1 MTRPSTDLLKRLFAV
16 RKQIGALVK
25 NKTADA
31 GKYSY
36 DYISLNLII
45 MQDDILFEN
54 GVMFTDVIDE
64 AQGVLTT
71 LYNLEDT
78 NDYIQSVFP
87 WDTPAHGK
95 DGIIDG
101 LSFQDNGKTVTYGT
115 RYNRLR
121 ILGLPQDDADTEK
134 PVERKA
140 AKGSKTSYDA
150 PTANNT
156 TPW

>member
-1 MTRPSTDLLKRLFAV
+1 MKPSIDLLRKLYTV
-16 RKQIGALVK
+16 RQEIGGLVK

-31 GKYSY
+31 GRYSY
-36 DYISLNLII
+36 DYITLNLII
-45 MQDDILFEN
+45 AQDSTLYKHGLMFVDVVDEVH
-54 GVMFTDVIDE
+54 GVV
-64 AQGVLTT
+64 TT
-71 LYNLEDT
+71 LYNIEDT

-101 LSFQDNGKTVTYGT
+101 LSFQDNGKTVTYGK
-115 RYNRLR
+115 RYNRLS

-134 PVERKA
+134 PVERKP
-140 AKGSKTSYDA
+140 AKGSKTSYD
-150 PTANNT
+150 TQSSSG